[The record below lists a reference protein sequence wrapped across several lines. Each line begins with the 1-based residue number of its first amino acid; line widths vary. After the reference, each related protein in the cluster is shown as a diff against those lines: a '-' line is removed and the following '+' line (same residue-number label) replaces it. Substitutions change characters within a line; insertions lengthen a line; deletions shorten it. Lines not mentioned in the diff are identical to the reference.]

1 MTSTDD
7 SVPQEAPA
15 PAAAAPA
22 PVLDAPALDA
32 PAVDAPTAAT
42 DAAPAVDEAAAHG
55 EVTEAGT
62 AAPADAVASPPTL
75 AADHSPAAT
84 GARLAELFPA
94 LFVGPDGQ
102 GTWRAIKLRI
112 HADIQARAPGQF
124 SKRTLGIF
132 FSRYTTTTPYLKAL
146 AAPGAQRFD
155 LDGEPAGEIAE
166 EHRAAAVEELERR
179 RAIAAERRATRRP
192 QRAPAPVRRDEAAL
206 QPDAAHAA
214 PKGPT
219 RRTHIDTPGSDART
233 ARPPRA
239 ARERGEA
246 RRGGTEARGAS
257 SPSPHAPAARRPSR
271 PHDER
276 LAAPPSPPERAPS
289 AALPT
294 DPAQRERALLLRA
307 YEGSTLSKANFC
319 ALKRLT
325 EAELDA
331 ALMQARA
338 ERR

>member
-1 MTSTDD
+1 MTSDPAAPD
-7 SVPQEAPA
+7 EPAVPAGPAA
-15 PAAAAPA
+15 PAATVAIVPAAPS
-22 PVLDAPALDA
+22 VDAPATPDA
-32 PAVDAPTAAT
+32 PGARTP
-42 DAAPAVDEAAAHG
+42 E
-55 EVTEAGT
+55 
-62 AAPADAVASPPTL
+62 L
-75 AADHSPAAT
+75 SPAAC

-112 HADIQARAPGQF
+112 HADIQVRAPGQF

-146 AAPGAQRFD
+146 TAPGAQRFD
-155 LDGEPAGEIAE
+155 LDGQPAGEIAE
-166 EHRAAAVEELERR
+166 EHRTAAVEELERR
-179 RAIAAERRATRRP
+179 RVIAAERRAAQRA
-192 QRAPAPVRRDEAAL
+192 QRAPTPVRRDEAAT

-214 PKGPT
+214 PKGTP
-219 RRTHIDTPGSDART
+219 RRAHTDTPGPDTRT
-233 ARPPRA
+233 ARAPR
-239 ARERGEA
+239 
-246 RRGGTEARGAS
+246 
-257 SPSPHAPAARRPSR
+257 PSAPAARRPPR

-276 LAAPPSPPERAPS
+276 MASPPSAPERAPS
-289 AALPT
+289 AALSS
-294 DPAQRERALLLRA
+294 DPAQRERAQLLRA

-338 ERR
+338 ERA